1 MLVHNPKFKTHDHLE
16 LMSLDAFWDVRRHW
30 MFAFLGNR
38 DVALACPTDKKYFF
52 FQFYGVI
59 SIRVASVP
67 SLSSAQLR
75 KNYPSL

>member
-1 MLVHNPKFKTHDHLE
+1 MR
-16 LMSLDAFWDVRRHW
+16 AFDVRRHW
-30 MFAFLGNR
+30 KFAFLGNR

-75 KNYPSL
+75 KNYPSLQF